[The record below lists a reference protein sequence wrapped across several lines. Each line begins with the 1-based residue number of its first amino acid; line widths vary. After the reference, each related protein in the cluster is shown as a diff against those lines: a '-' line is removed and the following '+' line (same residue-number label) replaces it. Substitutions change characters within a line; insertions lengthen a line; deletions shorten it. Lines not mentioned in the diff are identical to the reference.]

1 MLTGNGTAVI
11 RSASSDMGPGTYTS
25 MTQVAAETL
34 GLPVDR
40 VRLELGDTDLPFAP
54 VHGGSITMASVGN
67 AVVAACQATQRRL
80 VDLARAAADGPFAG
94 LSPEAITCRD
104 GGLARRDATGAA
116 LPYAE
121 VLRHHNLN
129 YIEAEA
135 SAEPGEETKK
145 YSSAAFGAVF
155 VEVRVDPELGV
166 IRVPRIIGAYDV
178 GRVIN
183 PKTAR
188 SQCIGGMV
196 NGIGMALQE
205 EALWD
210 ARLGRVMNANLAE
223 YLVPVCADVQE
234 LEAIFVPSED
244 RNFNPLGVK
253 GLAEVAICGVAPAIV
268 NAVFNATG
276 QRIRTLPITPAR
288 LLT

>member
-1 MLTGNGTAVI
+1 
-11 RSASSDMGPGTYTS
+11 
-25 MTQVAAETL
+25 
-34 GLPVDR
+34 
-40 VRLELGDTDLPFAP
+40 
-54 VHGGSITMASVGN
+54 
-67 AVVAACQATQRRL
+67 
-80 VDLARAAADGPFAG
+80 
-94 LSPEAITCRD
+94 
-104 GGLARRDATGAA
+104 
-116 LPYAE
+116 
-121 VLRHHNLN
+121 
-129 YIEAEA
+129 
-135 SAEPGEETKK
+135 
-145 YSSAAFGAVF
+145 VF

-166 IRVPRIIGAYDV
+166 IRVPRVIGAYDV

-288 LLT
+288 LLA